1 MDSYGMNPAFGLN
14 ISRNRAG
21 DIDPYEDLPI
31 PPEEQPDH
39 FTHFEPSDFRPIT
52 QLHDEDLEYR
62 PRHRHTQQGYLSQSS
77 FPAPHNYDDPWERRR
92 SSESHLGRSGGPL
105 PPYSW
110 EHWEQ
115 QEMSN
120 APTNFDYSPPP
131 PFSPPHARR
140 RRRRRSPVRQS
151 TPSQEYLIHANR
163 PSIPIHDPTSPR
175 KLLILDLNGS
185 LLVRA
190 RWNGTESTE
199 PGQRFVRKVHRRPY
213 LQSFQDYI
221 FHPKTRTWL
230 VTMIWSS
237 AQPHSVHD
245 MVDKCFGRAQGNFAA
260 IWARDTL
267 GLKHYEYHQKTQTT
281 KDLAIPW
288 RKLRLNPGYG
298 GKPHSASTTLLVDD
312 SPLKARL
319 QPYNHMAIRE
329 YDADTLRRDRLAVL
343 KDAVRSK
350 ARRAVDT
357 HGNDDR
363 REQQHEGETGAP
375 STAKRKRS
383 SDDEGDEE
391 GKSSEDEDE
400 PEPEPAPESEQ
411 PDDSSAVPGLNGPP
425 LSKKQRKELAR
436 KERKRRKRER
446 RMASANPQTGLKN
459 TNARSSS
466 PPPPPSPI
474 DAPVAGVDATLL
486 AVVGVLDAIKRED
499 NVAGWMRQG
508 ALWAGRPAQR
518 TSFSGPAAVGAQDH
532 PTVSSSTPSDASI
545 HPPQDLDLIQDRT
558 DAPPMTVD
566 DGVVNTG
573 AEPSSAPTEVSDA
586 AHPDEGLG
594 AGRHIAAAD
603 AGGNEGQLEQ
613 LDGDDSLVSVLERRP
628 SNIPCDPPVNDRG
641 TDADLPAQATG
652 ADAGDSDSADVPLW
666 FENEDVMAHWVD
678 RGVKALAELG
688 IPLVHGVEREA

>member
-14 ISRNRAG
+14 IPRNRAG

-39 FTHFEPSDFRPIT
+39 FTHFEPSDFRSIT

-62 PRHRHTQQGYLSQSS
+62 PRDRHTQQGYLRQSS
-77 FPAPHNYDDPWERRR
+77 FLAPHNYDDPWERRR

-115 QEMSN
+115 QELSN
-120 APTNFDYSPPP
+120 APPNFDYPPP
-131 PFSPPHARR
+131 SPFSPPHA

-163 PSIPIHDPTSPR
+163 PSTSIHDPTSSR

-190 RWNGTESTE
+190 RWSGTEPAE
-199 PGQRFVRKVHRRPY
+199 PGQRLVRKVHRRPY

-230 VTMIWSS
+230 DTMIWSS

-245 MVDKCFGRAQGNFAA
+245 MVDKCFGRAQENFAA

-288 RKLRLNPGYG
+288 RKLQLNPGYG

-350 ARRAVDT
+350 ARRGVDA

-363 REQQHEGETGAP
+363 RERQHEGETGAP

-383 SDDEGDEE
+383 ADDEGDEE
-391 GKSSEDEDE
+391 ANSSEDEDE

-411 PDDSSAVPGLNGPP
+411 PDDPSGAPGFSGPP

-446 RMASANPQTGLKN
+446 RMVSANSQKGPKK
-459 TNARSSS
+459 TNAPSSS

-499 NVAGWMRQG
+499 NIAGWMRQG

-518 TSFSGPAAVGAQDH
+518 TAAASAQDD
-532 PTVSSSTPSDASI
+532 PTVGSSTPSDASN
-545 HPPQDLDLIQDRT
+545 HPPQILDHIQDST
-558 DAPPMTVD
+558 DVPMAD
-566 DGVVNTG
+566 DDEGTTDTR
-573 AEPSSAPTEVSDA
+573 AEPSGAPTEVSDVA
-586 AHPDEGLG
+586 PPEKGLD
-594 AGRHIAAAD
+594 ACEHIAAAD

-628 SNIPCDPPVNDRG
+628 SNIPCDPPVNDKG
-641 TDADLPAQATG
+641 ADADLPAQATG
-652 ADAGDSDSADVPLW
+652 ADAGDTDSADVPLW
-666 FENEDVMAHWVD
+666 FESEEVMAHWVD